1 MAYVYANLTTFENTS
16 AGIGE
21 FVYLAP
27 VSHFGV
33 DGIKAPI
40 APFAA
45 PGDEVTIA
53 TDHVFL
59 VGKKFAKVQ
68 LAPDTNSL
76 TASPVGDKGFK
87 RLSHEVTVVIPGSY
101 AEVHEAVKNWMN
113 TPLIVLVPD
122 AECGSNFYYQMGSS
136 CIGAWVEPTFN
147 TGTTADGR
155 KGYEI
160 KITYSG
166 GFIQNYAGTIEAYP

>member
-1 MAYVYANLTTFENTS
+1 MAYAYANLLTAENT
-16 AGIGE
+16 GPGVGE
-21 FVYLAP
+21 VVYLAP
-27 VSHFGV
+27 VSHFDV
-33 DGIKAPI
+33 DGIKAPA
-40 APFAA
+40 APFSA
-45 PGDEVTIA
+45 PGDEVTIK

-59 VGKKFAKVQ
+59 TGKKFAKVQ

-76 TASPVGDKGFK
+76 SASSVGDKGFK
-87 RLSHEVTVVIPGSY
+87 KLAVEVTCVVPGSY

-113 TPLIVLVPD
+113 TPLVVLVPD
-122 AECGSNFYYQMGSS
+122 AECASDLYYQLGSK
-136 CIGAWVEPTFN
+136 CIGAWIEPTFN

-166 GFIQNYAGTIEAYP
+166 GYIQNYTGTIETY